1 MKKKRHLSF
10 LLLIMLLGF
19 VLRVSYLDKYPP
31 GISWDEV
38 SHGYNAYSILQTG
51 KDEWGK
57 LLPLSNF
64 RAYGDYP
71 LSLNLYL
78 TIPSIAISGLNEFSI
93 RFPHALL
100 GTLTIAASYF
110 LALGITKSKKISL
123 LTSLLVAIEPFNW
136 FLSRFVA
143 QSNLSVF
150 FLTAALAAFFNREK
164 NKILMPLS
172 AIFLGL
178 TLYSYHTTRIVA
190 PLIFLSALFVYKKDW
205 KSIFGK
211 SLWIKRLTLL
221 FFLLFFLPLPFI
233 LANPESRARSS
244 EVFLIDQGVV
254 NRIIE
259 KRQASNY
266 PDVINRLLY
275 NRPVYFAVE
284 ATKNHLGYYSPY
296 FLFFEGGTHYQFS
309 MPGKGLLFPIN
320 LPFFYFGLYLAI
332 RKALGKDKN
341 YQFILLWFLFAPI
354 SGSITKENFA
364 VMRATPMIP
373 LPQYFSAIGF
383 FAFLNCAKQKVKK
396 FNLKNV
402 FLPLYLVI
410 LLLSLGNYLYEY
422 LGTYAKSHSQYRQY
436 GHREMV
442 SYIKENYEE
451 YDKIII
457 TKKYGEPHE
466 FLLFFWPWD
475 SQKYQDD
482 PNLIRFEQ
490 SNWFWVD
497 RFDKFYFVNDWEIPK
512 EEGIFVLESEK
523 EEVDCT
529 TDLKCL
535 LITSPANYPED
546 WKNLK
551 VINFLNGEPAF
562 EIYEN

>member
-1 MKKKRHLSF
+1 MKKRRHLSF
-10 LLLIMLLGF
+10 LLLIMILGF
-19 VLRVSYLDKYPP
+19 VLRVSYLDKYPS

-38 SHGYNAYSILQTG
+38 SHGYNAYSILKTG
-51 KDEWGK
+51 SDEWGK
-57 LLPLSNF
+57 FLPLSNF

-71 LSLNLYL
+71 LTLNLYL
-78 TIPSIAISGLNEFSI
+78 TIPSIAIFGLNEFSV

-100 GTLTIAASYF
+100 GTLTIVASYF
-110 LALGITKSKKISL
+110 LAFGLTKSRKISL

-164 NKILMPLS
+164 NKVLLPLS
-172 AIFLGL
+172 VIFLGL

-190 PLIFLSALFVYKKDW
+190 PLILLSALFVYKRDW

-211 SLWIKRLTLL
+211 SLLIKRITLIL
-221 FFLLFFLPLPFI
+221 FLIFFLPLPFI

-266 PDVINRLLY
+266 PDVISRLLY
-275 NRPVYFAVE
+275 NRPAYFVVE
-284 ATKNHLGYYSPY
+284 AAKNHLGYFSPD
-296 FLFFEGGTHYQFS
+296 FLFFKGGTHYQFS

-332 RKALGKDKN
+332 RKAIGKDKN
-341 YQFILLWFLFAPI
+341 YQFILLWFLLAPI

-364 VMRATPMIP
+364 VMRATPMLP
-373 LPQYFSAIGF
+373 LPQFFSAIGF
-383 FAFLNCAKQKVKK
+383 FAFLDYVRKRLKK
-396 FNLKNV
+396 FSLKNIL
-402 FLPLYLVI
+402 LPLYIAI
-410 LLLSLGNYLYEY
+410 LLLSLDYYLSEY
-422 LGTYAKSHSQYRQY
+422 FTNYAKNYSQFRQY
-436 GHREMV
+436 GYKEAV
-442 SYIKENYEE
+442 SYIKENYGK
-451 YDKIII
+451 YDKIIL

-475 SQKYQDD
+475 SQKYQND

-490 SNWFWVD
+490 SN
-497 RFDKFYFVNDWEIPK
+497 
-512 EEGIFVLESEK
+512 
-523 EEVDCT
+523 
-529 TDLKCL
+529 
-535 LITSPANYPED
+535 
-546 WKNLK
+546 
-551 VINFLNGEPAF
+551 
-562 EIYEN
+562 

>member
-1 MKKKRHLSF
+1 MKKRRHLSF

-51 KDEWGK
+51 RDEWGK

-93 RFPHALL
+93 RFPHAFL
-100 GTLTIAASYF
+100 GTLTIAAAYF

-150 FLTAALAAFFNREK
+150 FLTAALAA
-164 NKILMPLS
+164 
-172 AIFLGL
+172 
-178 TLYSYHTTRIVA
+178 HTTRIVA

-244 EVFLIDQGVV
+244 EVFLIDQGAV

-341 YQFILLWFLFAPI
+341 YQFILLWFALAPI
-354 SGSITKENFA
+354 SGSITNPE
-364 VMRATPMIP
+364 VLRRR
-373 LPQYFSAIGF
+373 
-383 FAFLNCAKQKVKK
+383 
-396 FNLKNV
+396 
-402 FLPLYLVI
+402 I
-410 LLLSLGNYLYEY
+410 L
-422 LGTYAKSHSQYRQY
+422 Q
-436 GHREMV
+436 
-442 SYIKENYEE
+442 
-451 YDKIII
+451 
-457 TKKYGEPHE
+457 
-466 FLLFFWPWD
+466 
-475 SQKYQDD
+475 
-482 PNLIRFEQ
+482 
-490 SNWFWVD
+490 
-497 RFDKFYFVNDWEIPK
+497 
-512 EEGIFVLESEK
+512 
-523 EEVDCT
+523 
-529 TDLKCL
+529 
-535 LITSPANYPED
+535 
-546 WKNLK
+546 
-551 VINFLNGEPAF
+551 
-562 EIYEN
+562 